1 MAFIICPNPEGVGFN
16 ATGGA
21 DLLEEQEQVG
31 KERED
36 QSPFSNSLIKA
47 TSRSC
52 GLYQKWIFLPQ
63 NICTKSLFPIPNV
76 QIISE
81 FSNFK

>member
-1 MAFIICPNPEGVGFN
+1 MAFNICPSPEGVGFN

-21 DLLEEQEQVG
+21 DLLEEQEQAG

-36 QSPFSNSLIKA
+36 LSPSSNSLIKA

-63 NICTKSLFPIPNV
+63 NICIKSLSPIPNV

>member
-1 MAFIICPNPEGVGFN
+1 MVFNICPSPEDVGFN
-16 ATGGA
+16 ASGGT

-36 QSPFSNSLIKA
+36 LSPSSNSLIKA

-52 GLYQKWIFLPQ
+52 GLYQKWIFPPQ
-63 NICTKSLFPIPNV
+63 NICIKGLSPIPNV